1 MYMNTAAEAS
11 VRAGCLMFCVIGVL
25 VFYFAVIYIDTTFS
39 STHPNRT
46 SHNGRHMKTT
56 LNFLSCIL
64 AVQIMGCSTLVLRPV
79 DFSWPIEVTLQ
90 PDGKGNARDARYQ
103 LSFNVKALLFEELQ
117 DSTSAVKL
125 TLHVLRDQ
133 AGYYFITAK
142 GFKNVYVFGHGDGT
156 LRLQKKIF
164 VSEKGLDAPALN
176 QRAPYVSLINE
187 KRGSEAPILLTTDGI
202 AEGGKK

>member
-1 MYMNTAAEAS
+1 MFRVMS
-11 VRAGCLMFCVIGVL
+11 VLEFCLV
-25 VFYFAVIYIDTTFS
+25 VIYIDINSVTT
-39 STHPNRT
+39 HANRT

-56 LNFLSCIL
+56 LNIFVCIL
-64 AVQIMGCSTLVLRPV
+64 AVQIIGCSTLVLRPV

-90 PDGKGNARDARYQ
+90 PDGKGNVLEARYQ

-117 DSTSAVKL
+117 DSTAVAKH

-156 LRLQKKIF
+156 LRLQKKIL
-164 VSEKGLDAPALN
+164 VSEKGLNAPALN
-176 QRAPYVSLINE
+176 QRAPYISLINE
-187 KRGSEAPILLTTDGI
+187 KRGNEAPILLTKDGI

>member
-1 MYMNTAAEAS
+1 
-11 VRAGCLMFCVIGVL
+11 
-25 VFYFAVIYIDTTFS
+25 
-39 STHPNRT
+39 
-46 SHNGRHMKTT
+46 MKTT
-56 LNFLSCIL
+56 LTSFVCVL

-90 PDGKGNARDARYQ
+90 PDGKGNVREARYQ
-103 LSFNVKALLFEELQ
+103 VSFNVKALLSDELQ
-117 DSTSAVKL
+117 DSTAVAKH

-142 GFKNVYVFGHGDGT
+142 GFKNVYVFRHGDGT

-164 VSEKGLDAPALN
+164 VSENGLDAPALN
-176 QRAPYVSLINE
+176 QRAPYISLINE
-187 KRGSEAPILLTTDGI
+187 KRGNEPPILLTKDGI

>member
-1 MYMNTAAEAS
+1 MFRVMS
-11 VRAGCLMFCVIGVL
+11 VLEFHFV
-25 VFYFAVIYIDTTFS
+25 VIYIDTDRIT
-39 STHPNRT
+39 TYANRT
-46 SHNGRHMKTT
+46 SYNGRHMKTT
-56 LNFLSCIL
+56 LTIFVCIL

-90 PDGKGNARDARYQ
+90 PDGKGNVQEARYQ

-117 DSTSAVKL
+117 DSTTVKKH
-125 TLHVLRDQ
+125 TLRILRDQ

-176 QRAPYVSLINE
+176 QRVPYISLINE
-187 KRGSEAPILLTTDGI
+187 KRGNEAPILLTKDGI

>member
-1 MYMNTAAEAS
+1 
-11 VRAGCLMFCVIGVL
+11 MFRVIGVL
-25 VFYFAVIYIDTTFS
+25 VFRFAVIYIESDFMN
-39 STHPNRT
+39 THPNRT

-56 LNFLSCIL
+56 LNIFLWIL
-64 AVQIMGCSTLVLRPV
+64 AVQIIGCSALVLRPV
-79 DFSWPIEVTLQ
+79 DFSWPIEATLQ
-90 PDGKGNARDARYQ
+90 PDAKGNVREARYQ
-103 LSFNVKALLFEELQ
+103 VSFNVKALLFEELQ
-117 DSTSAVKL
+117 DSTSAAKH

-142 GFKNVYVFGHGDGT
+142 GFKNVYVFGHEDGI

-176 QRAPYVSLINE
+176 QRVSHISLISE
-187 KRGSEAPILLTTDGI
+187 KRGNEAPILLTKDGI

>member
-1 MYMNTAAEAS
+1 
-11 VRAGCLMFCVIGVL
+11 MFRVIGVL
-25 VFYFAVIYIDTTFS
+25 VFRFAVIYIDTTFS

-56 LNFLSCIL
+56 LNIFLCIL

-79 DFSWPIEVTLQ
+79 DFSWPIEATLQ
-90 PDGKGNARDARYQ
+90 PDVKGNVREARYQ

-117 DSTSAVKL
+117 DSSAVAKH

-142 GFKNVYVFGHGDGT
+142 GFKNVYVFAHEDGT
-156 LRLQKKIF
+156 LRLQRKIF

-176 QRAPYVSLINE
+176 QRVPHISLIND
-187 KRGSEAPILLTTDGI
+187 KRGNEAPILLTKDGI

>member
-1 MYMNTAAEAS
+1 MFRVMS
-11 VRAGCLMFCVIGVL
+11 VLEFHFV
-25 VFYFAVIYIDTTFS
+25 VIYIDTDRIT
-39 STHPNRT
+39 TYANRT
-46 SHNGRHMKTT
+46 SYNGRHMKTT
-56 LNFLSCIL
+56 LTIFVCIL

-90 PDGKGNARDARYQ
+90 PDGKGNVQEARYQ

-117 DSTSAVKL
+117 DSTAVAKH

-164 VSEKGLDAPALN
+164 VSEKGLDTPALN
-176 QRAPYVSLINE
+176 QRVPYISLINE
-187 KRGSEAPILLTTDGI
+187 KRGNEAPILLTKDGI
-202 AEGGKK
+202 AEGGKR